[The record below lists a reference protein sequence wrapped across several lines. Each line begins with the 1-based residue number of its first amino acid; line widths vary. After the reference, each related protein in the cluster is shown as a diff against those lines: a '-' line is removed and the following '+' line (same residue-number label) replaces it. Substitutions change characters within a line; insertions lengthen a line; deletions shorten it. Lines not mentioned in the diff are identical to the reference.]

1 MNFFRR
7 LTAELPGELLAAQV
21 AATSRHSEANPPA
34 EDGPTREGKAGESEF
49 VPAPEYPEI
58 WAALAVLSSTPG
70 VIDHTTAGLPA
81 PAHHSEGEN

>member
-1 MNFFRR
+1 MSFFRR
-7 LTAELPGELLAAQV
+7 LD
-21 AATSRHSEANPPA
+21 ATSNPTVTA
-34 EDGPTREGKAGESEF
+34 HAADTRDGETHTEYAAWI
-49 VPAPEYPEI
+49 PAPEHPEI